1 MAETPKTQASNGF
14 SDLYNKLKTIAH
26 ENGVTDIPGFESWI
40 IEALPYKEQANRL
53 AIRLTDNTRLAK
65 HLAGLLPRDL
75 SEAVRA
81 GQSYNLKSND
91 FLNSYSFGLNRKNE
105 KAKITKRLWLNPL
118 FGFE

>member
-1 MAETPKTQASNGF
+1 
-14 SDLYNKLKTIAH
+14 
-26 ENGVTDIPGFESWI
+26 
-40 IEALPYKEQANRL
+40 LPYKEQANRL
-53 AIRLTDNTRLAK
+53 AIRLTDNTHLAK